1 MNREPLITSASVVAF
16 AGAVLSALVSFG
28 LDITNDQ
35 QSKLLAVI
43 GFVAVYA
50 VAFLARPKVTPV
62 SDPRSPAGEF
72 LTPVSTTTLL
82 PGAEP
87 TVEDS

>member
-1 MNREPLITSASVVAF
+1 MDREPLFSSASIVAF
-16 AGAVLSALVSFG
+16 AGAILSAAVSFG

-35 QSKLLAVI
+35 QSKLLALI

-62 SDPRSPAGEF
+62 ADPKNDAGEQLVAAAPKTDF
-72 LTPVSTTTLL
+72 
-82 PGAEP
+82 P
-87 TVEDS
+87 TDFHG